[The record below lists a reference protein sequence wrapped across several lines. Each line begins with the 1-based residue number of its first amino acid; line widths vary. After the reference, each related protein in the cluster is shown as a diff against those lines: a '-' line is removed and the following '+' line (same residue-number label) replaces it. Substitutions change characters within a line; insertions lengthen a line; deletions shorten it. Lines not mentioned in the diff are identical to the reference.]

1 MPASA
6 PLAERVRSG
15 DVRAIARAISL
26 IEDEAPAAA
35 PLVRDIFPHTG
46 RSYLVGVTGPPGAG
60 KSTLVDKLTAET
72 RRHGETVGVVAV
84 DPTSPFTGGAILGD
98 RLRMQAHAE
107 DAGVFIRSMATRG
120 QLGGL
125 ARATSDAA
133 LVLDAAGKSLVII
146 ETVGVGQDEVDIVR
160 TADISVV
167 VLVPGTG
174 DDVQALKAGIMEIAD
189 IFVVNKADREG
200 ADRMVTAIESNL
212 SLQSFGQTEWR
223 PPILKTEATT
233 GRGLPELWQTIQ
245 AFRAHSEG
253 ARVRRL
259 KARNQFRLRDL
270 LIHRYLDFVER
281 RLLAE
286 GEFDTLVDR
295 IAARELDPYSA
306 AEDLLRRSLKQP

>member
-1 MPASA
+1 VPASA
-6 PLAERVRSG
+6 PLAERVLSG

-200 ADRMVTAIESNL
+200 ADRMMTAIESNL
-212 SLQSFGQTEWR
+212 SLQSFGQAEWR

-245 AFRAHSEG
+245 AFRARSEG
-253 ARVRRL
+253 VRVRRL

-270 LIHRYLDFVER
+270 LSHRYLDFVER